1 MKTAPPIPTLSVR
14 RLSFSHKLDA
24 DSEALPRPSDGGGP
38 AARIH
43 SHATSPARV
52 NASWAVRC
60 YLVEPERLREVGER
74 AWSPARL
81 AALAT

>member
-14 RLSFSHKLDA
+14 RSHKLDA

-43 SHATSPARV
+43 SHATSP
-52 NASWAVRC
+52 ASWAVRC